1 MNADIKVWYKGILI
15 LGIVLSS
22 MWFGGMIEKGK
33 NNGNCQ
39 RLVLDFV
46 SQPELSKCTGIQK
59 ISYNKYS
66 YTDINFDNREM
77 IINNSEYINN
87 LKNQKYLN

>member
-1 MNADIKVWYKGILI
+1 MENDKIVWFKGIIVI
-15 LGIVLSS
+15 LIVLSS
-22 MWFGGMIEKGK
+22 MWFGALIEKGK
-33 NNGNCQ
+33 NEGNCQ

-46 SQPELSKCTGIQK
+46 SQESLTKCTGINK

-66 YTDINFDNREM
+66 YTDITLDNRET

-87 LKNQKYLN
+87 LKNQK